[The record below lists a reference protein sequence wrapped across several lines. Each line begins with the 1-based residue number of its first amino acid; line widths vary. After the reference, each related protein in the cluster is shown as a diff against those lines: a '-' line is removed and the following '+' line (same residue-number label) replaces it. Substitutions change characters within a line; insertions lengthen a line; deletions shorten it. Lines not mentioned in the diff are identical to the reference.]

1 MPCIISNIKRRMC
14 LDPEFLDSNIR
25 THLLNEI
32 KKNTE
37 NECNKEHGYILQVNR
52 IVEIEKNNISSA
64 SSDIVFTVIFEA
76 LTLKPTQGDK
86 FESKIVVIL
95 SNNQGILVNVRDK
108 FMVIIPATNIGE
120 FVFDVYEGVKTIRNP
135 EQTRSYM
142 ENDILKIEIRD
153 VKYED
158 KVFKCVGSMIEDI

>member
-14 LDPEFLDSNIR
+14 LDPEFLDSNIK

-37 NECNKEHGYILQVNR
+37 NECNKEHGYILCVNR
-52 IVEIEKNNISSA
+52 IVKIEKNNISSA

-76 LTLKPTQGDK
+76 LTLKPIPGDK
-86 FESKIVVIL
+86 FDSKIVVIL
-95 SNNQGILVNVRDK
+95 PNNQGVLVNISDK
-108 FMVIIPATNIGE
+108 FMAIIPSSNVGNH
-120 FVFDVYEGVKTIRNP
+120 VFELSDGMKVLRNP
-135 EQTRSYM
+135 DNNFSYM
-142 ENDILKIEIRD
+142 ENDTLKIQIKD

-158 KVFKCVGSMIEDI
+158 KVFKCVGAMDEDI